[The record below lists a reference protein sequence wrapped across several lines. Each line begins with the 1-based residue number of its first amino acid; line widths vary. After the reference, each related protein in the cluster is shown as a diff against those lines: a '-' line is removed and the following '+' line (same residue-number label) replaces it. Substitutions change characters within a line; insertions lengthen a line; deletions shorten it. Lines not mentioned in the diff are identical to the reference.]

1 MVRTSVKEEQVS
13 MGWNDDR
20 QARLDALRSAELTGT
35 LDEAGRAE
43 LAALIEVVEAEER
56 ERLALALDKMQAEQ
70 AALRQQ
76 VQDSAAAN
84 EQLVTLAAQ
93 QEQLLA
99 DVRRLLRDLQRRHQ
113 AIREAYQHVTGE
125 PLSVVT

>member
-1 MVRTSVKEEQVS
+1 LKEEQVN

>member
-1 MVRTSVKEEQVS
+1 

-35 LDEAGRAE
+35 LDEADRAE
-43 LAALIEVVEAEER
+43 LAALIEAVEAEER
-56 ERLALALDKMQAEQ
+56 ERLALALGKMQAEQ